1 MGEKQEEIAKD
12 EFLKLFKKKH
22 QYEVITIPSINNKKQ
37 FGIEKEIIISIPTD
51 IYFVGTPEETIIDD
65 KTDKTDKTDKA
76 DKVDKN
82 GNNQPLTEE
91 NKTQKKGKKQEKTP
105 QNQRIKSICEKICSF
120 LMCVATKCIRQ
131 PRSELNQNRKKGKKN
146 YHKPNNFKQPNQPKK
161 QKKPKSE

>member
-51 IYFVGTPEETIIDD
+51 IWTPIIDD
-65 KTDKTDKTDKA
+65 KTDKTDKT